1 MLEIPIMSGSPDVNN
16 HFSKISTCN
25 RIFEEIGMPL
35 APSTAFLYKKEEIVP
50 CLCKLMMENFHIE
63 RWIFKIDNEHSGRGI
78 AYYDVNTVPE
88 LVELKK
94 EVSTMFEDSVFLE
107 LQTILTKTLSKKLK
121 FAYSQLYKSYDD
133 Y

>member
-1 MLEIPIMSGSPDVNN
+1 
-16 HFSKISTCN
+16 
-25 RIFEEIGMPL
+25 
-35 APSTAFLYKKEEIVP
+35 
-50 CLCKLMMENFHIE
+50 MMENFHIE